1 MLMKKV
7 TLEVPSEMARY
18 LQVSDEKTKLQRNA
32 LLLYPFVKNNT
43 LSHGKVAEML
53 GISKRELIDIYCDFG
68 IAYLSMDISEI
79 KDEVE
84 KWEKSK
90 TMNQK

>member
-7 TLEVPSEMARY
+7 TLEVPSEMVRY
-18 LQVSDEKTKLQRNA
+18 LQTSDEKVELQRNA
-32 LLLYPFVKNNT
+32 LLLYPLVKNNT

-84 KWEKSK
+84 KWKKSK
-90 TMNQK
+90 AMN